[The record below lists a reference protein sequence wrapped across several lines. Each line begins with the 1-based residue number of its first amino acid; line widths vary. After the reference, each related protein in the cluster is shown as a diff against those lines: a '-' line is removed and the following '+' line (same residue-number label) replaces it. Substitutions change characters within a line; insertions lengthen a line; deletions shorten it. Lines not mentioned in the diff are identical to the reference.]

1 MSTFSGNLEHSIQR
15 ALAAANQRQHEY
27 ATLEH
32 LLLALTDDEDAS
44 TVMRA
49 CNVDLEKL
57 RRDLIVSIESEPE
70 NPATDGSKDAKPTG
84 NFQRVIQR
92 AVTHGE
98 SVGRE
103 KVTGAEVLVAI
114 LAEHESRAADFLQ
127 RQGATRYELT
137 RYISHGIGSD
147 RDALDRKGRDGPTQH
162 TASDTPAGLTAQVLL
177 LNDDY
182 TPMEFVVHVLEHV
195 FDKDHEAA
203 IRIMLE
209 IHNNGSGTCG
219 VYPHDVADAKV
230 REVLDFAREHQHPLQ
245 CVLQ

>member
-1 MSTFSGNLEHSIQR
+1 MSTLSGNLEHSIQR
-15 ALAAANQRQHEY
+15 ALAAANQRRYEY

-57 RRDLIVSIESEPE
+57 RRDLIMCIESDLE
-70 NPATDGSKDAKPTG
+70 NPTTDGSKDAKPTE
-84 NFQRVIQR
+84 NFHRVIQR

-103 KVTGAEVLVAI
+103 KVTGADVLVAI
-114 LAEHESRAADFLQ
+114 LTEHETQAVNFLQ

-137 RYISHGIGSD
+137 RYISHGIGGD
-147 RDALDRKGRDGPTQH
+147 RAALDRKGRDDPAQH
-162 TASDTPAGLTAQVLL
+162 TASDAPAGLTAQVLL

-182 TPMEFVVHVLEHV
+182 TPMEFVVHVLERV
-195 FDKDHEAA
+195 FDKDHEDA

-209 IHNNGSGTCG
+209 IHNSGSGTCG
-219 VYPHDVADAKV
+219 IYPHDVADAKV
-230 REVLDFAREHQHPLQ
+230 RVVLDFAREHQHPLQ
-245 CVLQ
+245 CVLR